1 MSQEINLYQPIK
13 QKREFRFGG
22 THMLAGVVIT
32 LLGHFIYGA
41 ILLNNHYSLKSELE
55 KLEDESAT
63 LLLSRNDISA
73 QLAKYADTDVN
84 EEIRKIEHLLANRQQ
99 IYEKLQADIFDTGS
113 GYSGYFVAFARQH
126 ISGLWL
132 TDINLASAG
141 RNLALKG
148 QTIAAH
154 LVPKYLEKL
163 SAEALLTGTN
173 LSDFQLERPIED
185 EERNTRAD
193 HIDFMISTDAPDE
206 DVL

>member
-1 MSQEINLYQPIK
+1 MSQEINLYQPTK
-13 QKREFRFGG
+13 QKRELRFDGA
-22 THMLAGVVIT
+22 HVLAGVLVVV
-32 LLGHFIYGA
+32 LGHLIYGL
-41 ILLNNHYSLKSELE
+41 ILVNNHYSLKSEAAELE
-55 KLEDESAT
+55 AENAALVAN
-63 LLLSRNDISA
+63 RNEISA
-73 QLAKYADTDVN
+73 QLAKYADMDVN
-84 EEIRKIEHLLANRQQ
+84 EEIHNIEHLLANRQQ

-141 RNLALKG
+141 RNLALRG

-163 SAEALLTGTN
+163 SDEALLTGTS
-173 LSDFQLERPIED
+173 LSDFQLERPIEE
-185 EERNTRAD
+185 EERNSRAD
-193 HIDFMISTDAPDE
+193 HIDFMISTEIPDE